1 MVHRIIIST
10 FGFLALATC
19 KNQTISQDSNTS
31 EKTEISTTTPAS
43 TPKSTPVKTSNNS
56 EPEMS
61 TGMPPDKAAV
71 KQAEKEASAKVSQSG
86 VIYLKEGENK
96 FLKEYEMNVTFKKML
111 EDSRCPEGVNCI
123 WAGVATAEVEVMG
136 LATRPVIIKISTMDD
151 ASRGYA
157 DSQDFNG
164 YQITLSDVAPN
175 TTSDRGFKA
184 MQGQYK
190 IGIKIKKLAP
200 GQTSSNSPTT
210 K

>member
-1 MVHRIIIST
+1 MIHRIIIST

-19 KNQTISQDSNTS
+19 KNQTFSQNSNTS
-31 EKTEISTTTPAS
+31 EKTEIATKTTVS
-43 TPKSTPVKTSNNS
+43 TPKSTPVKTTNNS

-136 LATRPVIIKISTMDD
+136 LATRPTIIKISTMDD
-151 ASRGYA
+151 SSRGYA

-164 YQITLSDVAPN
+164 YQITLSDVSPN

-184 MQGQYK
+184 LQGKYK

-200 GQTSSNSPTT
+200 GQTSPNSPTT